1 MHIGEK
7 IKAKRMELGWSQ
19 QKLADLMG
27 YTSKSTITKIEKG
40 VSDVGQRNIEKFAEV
55 LGVSIAYLMD
65 WEETDKSFNKD
76 NLFGLDYEFI
86 KNYHQLDE
94 QSQRLVDSLIE
105 LLRVK
110 QPDSGKVLEM
120 IGKLSAILHS

>member
-1 MHIGEK
+1 MKIGEK
-7 IKAKRMELGWSQ
+7 IKSKRIELGWSQ

-65 WEETDKSFNKD
+65 WQDEK
-76 NLFGLDYEFI
+76 EFSI
-86 KNYHQLDE
+86 NSKPTTTEDSELSELISLLNDATPDQKKMVLQLAKTFL
-94 QSQRLVDSLIE
+94 QSE
-105 LLRVK
+105 
-110 QPDSGKVLEM
+110 
-120 IGKLSAILHS
+120 

>member
-1 MHIGEK
+1 MN
-7 IKAKRMELGWSQ
+7 
-19 QKLADLMG
+19 
-27 YTSKSTITKIEKG
+27 KSYLIEE
-40 VSDVGQRNIEKFAEV
+40 SSNE
-55 LGVSIAYLMD
+55 
-65 WEETDKSFNKD
+65 DKPEIS
-76 NLFGLDYEFI
+76 GLDLDFI

>member
-1 MHIGEK
+1 MNIGEK

-40 VSDVGQRNIEKFAEV
+40 VSDVGQKNIEKFAEV

-86 KNYHQLDE
+86 ENYHQLDE